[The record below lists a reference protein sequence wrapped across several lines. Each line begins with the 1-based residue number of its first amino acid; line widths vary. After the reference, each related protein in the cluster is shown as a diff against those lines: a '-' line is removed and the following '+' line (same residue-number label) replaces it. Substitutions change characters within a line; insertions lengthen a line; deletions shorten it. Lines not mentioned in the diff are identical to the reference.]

1 MDPITDIFET
11 MRVAAFL
18 HARIEATAPWGLLHE
33 ATEAGVAELAK
44 DLHRKVAPNHMA
56 YFGMIARGNCWLTVE
71 GAKDTTPLTSGDC
84 FLVGSGRSYSLRDA
98 PNTPAK
104 SICAAVDGQNVIQYG
119 GGGAPTTILSGV
131 LSFETPNVRPM
142 GQLLP
147 GLILIRA
154 GQPGAAAL
162 HTTLQML
169 ASELSEGAPGSEVVA
184 TRLAEVLFIQT
195 IRAHIASGGG
205 DCKQGQLRA
214 MFDPQIGTA
223 LKAIHQDVRAS
234 WTVESLASS
243 AGMSRSAFAAR
254 FKDLLGQTPLD
265 YVTEWRMQ
273 KAIHL
278 LREKDMKLAEVAQV
292 VGYESDA
299 AFHKAFKR
307 VVGAA
312 PGEYRRNTRNA
323 PAEVVGIGR

>member
-1 MDPITDIFET
+1 MDPVTDIFET

-33 ATEAGVAELAK
+33 ATETGVAELAH
-44 DLHRKVAPNHMA
+44 DRHRKIAPNHLA
-56 YFGMIARGNCWLTVE
+56 YFGTIARGNCWLTL
-71 GAKDTTPLTSGDC
+71 GGDTTHLNSGDC
-84 FLVGSGRSYSLRDA
+84 FLIGSGSSYSLQDA
-98 PNTPAK
+98 PNTPAN
-104 SICAAVDGQNVIQYG
+104 SICAAINGQNVIQYG

-131 LSFETPNVRPM
+131 LSFETPSVRPM

-147 GLILIRA
+147 ALILIRA

-169 ASELSEGAPGSEVVA
+169 ASEVSEGATGSEVVA
-184 TRLAEVLFIQT
+184 SRLAEVLFIQT
-195 IRAHIASGGG
+195 VRAHIASGGG
-205 DCKQGQLRA
+205 ERKQGQLSA
-214 MFDPQIGTA
+214 VFDPQIGSA

-273 KAIHL
+273 KAIQL

-312 PGEYRRNTRNA
+312 PGEYRRNTRNP
-323 PAEVVGIGR
+323 PAEVEGIGW

>member
-1 MDPITDIFET
+1 MDPITDIFGT

-44 DLHRKVAPNHMA
+44 DLHRKVAPNQMA
-56 YFGMIARGNCWLTVE
+56 CFGMIARGNCWLTVE
-71 GAKDTTPLTSGDC
+71 EPKDPTPLTSGDC

-131 LSFETPNVRPM
+131 LSFETPSVRPM
-142 GQLLP
+142 SQLLP
-147 GLILIRA
+147 DLILIRA
-154 GQPGAAAL
+154 GQPGAVAL
-162 HTTLQML
+162 HTTLQIL
-169 ASELSEGAPGSEVVA
+169 ASEASEGAPGSGVVA
-184 TRLAEVLFIQT
+184 TRLAEVLFIQ
-195 IRAHIASGGG
+195 IVRAHIASGGG
-205 DCKQGQLRA
+205 DCKKGRLRA
-214 MFDPQIGTA
+214 MFDPQVGAA
-223 LKAIHQDVRAS
+223 LKAIHQDMKAS
-234 WTVESLASS
+234 WTVEALASS

-254 FKDLLGQTPLD
+254 FKHLLGQTPLD

-273 KAIHL
+273 KAIQL

-323 PAEVVGIGR
+323 PAEVDGIGR